1 MLSDNPKRRPSAK
14 ITPGARVEPTAR
26 IGAETTIQAGAR
38 IGERLQVE
46 VDRSQ
51 WLRGS
56 EDGVLLHGK
65 TGHMCCMGFGC
76 LAAGH
81 SKEEIRN
88 ETAVCDVR
96 GKSTAEKLDIR
107 LKDFGTGKTASKNA
121 PMAPDP
127 RTVELSDNVHLVT
140 ELIYK
145 VNDDQSLGDG
155 QREEYLRQLGKQVGI
170 EFTFSGKRLP
180 THVKYEVPTREQLF
194 PEARPRRAA
203 TGNSDH
209 DPRPGPGF
217 GSVDGRRHPKREQWR
232 PKYDELGVELWQI
245 AQAKTRDTGRERR
258 SGQCGWI

>member
-1 MLSDNPKRRPSAK
+1 MK
-14 ITPGARVEPTAR
+14 
-26 IGAETTIQAGAR
+26 
-38 IGERLQVE
+38 ERLQVE

-96 GKSTAEKLDIR
+96 RKSTGQKPDVR
-107 LKDFGTGKTASKNA
+107 LQDFGTGTTGDKDG

-127 RTVELSDNVHLVT
+127 RTVEPSDNLQLVT

-155 QREEYLRQLGKQVGI
+155 QREEYLRRLGKQVGI

-194 PEARPRRAA
+194 PELDPDGPLPETVITIRVQDPDSGAWTVVDTQ
-203 TGNSDH
+203 TGAV
-209 DPRPGPGF
+209 PA
-217 GSVDGRRHPKREQWR
+217 E
-232 PKYDELGVELWQI
+232 YDELGVELWQL
-245 AQAKTRDTGRERR
+245 AQGRLEHWARKEQQAARMDMTTATGEAVASVYREPVVNWNKEK
-258 SGQCGWI
+258 QE

>member
-1 MLSDNPKRRPSAK
+1 MK
-14 ITPGARVEPTAR
+14 
-26 IGAETTIQAGAR
+26 
-38 IGERLQVE
+38 ERLQVE

-96 GKSTAEKLDIR
+96 RKSTGQKPDVR
-107 LKDFGTGKTASKNA
+107 LQDFGTGRTGDKDG

-127 RTVELSDNVHLVT
+127 RTVEPSDNLHLVT

-155 QREEYLRQLGKQVGI
+155 QREEYLRRLGKQVGI

-194 PEARPRRAA
+194 PELDPDRPLPETVITIRVQDPDSGAWTVVDTQ
-203 TGNSDH
+203 TGAV
-209 DPRPGPGF
+209 PA
-217 GSVDGRRHPKREQWR
+217 E
-232 PKYDELGVELWQI
+232 YDELGVELWQL
-245 AQAKTRDTGRERR
+245 AQGRLEHWARKEQRAARMDMTTATGEPVASVYREPVVNWNKEK
-258 SGQCGWI
+258 QE